1 MKSNSKLIL
10 RYRLGDSSW
19 KELELSPGETLL
31 GRTKECSLFLDDPL
45 VSRHHA
51 IILLENDHLWL
62 TDLGSTNG
70 TLLEGKHLTPNQR
83 TRLRPGQVFSIGGFE
98 LEISAKS
105 VPVEQA
111 PRLQPEPT
119 STVQEQSHKPSTTQF
134 KLRYQ
139 QGNQAWKEVALG
151 EGTFQIGRLSGS
163 DFFLDDDRVS
173 RRHSQIEVSGNTLT
187 LMDLG
192 STNGTQLESKPLSPH
207 KPVPLLPGQKFT
219 IGNCTLYV
227 ETTSGTTAVP
237 VKPVT
242 SVAPD
247 VEAPRPAFVNIHLG
261 APESGEMQ
269 TIFTTD
275 LPAAPLETQKLDLSK
290 IERVTIGRASDN
302 MVVINH
308 PMVSRYHA
316 VIDRIGTRYI
326 LRDLRSVNGV
336 FVNNQRIEREC
347 WLKENDEIKIGPFGF
362 SLSGNNFQSCLDTGL
377 RIVVSDIKQR
387 VSKKLNLLQDIS
399 LKIEP
404 MEFVALVGM
413 SGSGKT
419 TLLNAISGF
428 RPATDGVVQVN
439 DTNLYQNYDLF
450 RNDIGYVPQKDIV
463 HAELTPEIA
472 LNFVA
477 RLRMPPDTGADER
490 EQVVSEVLETL
501 GLSERRNVLISR
513 LSGGQLKRVSIG
525 VELLTKPR
533 LFFLDEP
540 TSGLDP
546 GTEADMMR
554 LLRRL
559 ADQGR
564 TVMLV
569 THATKNVMLCDK
581 VIFLARGGYLAFF
594 GAPDEALRY
603 FDDFRTERERR
614 EKEMEFDDIYRILSE
629 ENRGRPKEWSERF
642 RASPYYINT
651 GASAVKA
658 APVSHAAK
666 PAIKPKRVSSLRQ
679 FFILSARNLK
689 ILTQDKVSLG
699 LMLALAPLI
708 GLMDFI
714 WGRNLY
720 DPVKGDAAKILTMWF
735 MAALIT
741 VLVGS
746 MSSVREIVKE
756 IDIYKRE
763 RAVNLKVAPYVLSKI
778 WVGVVLAIY
787 QAGMLWIAKLIF
799 VRPHIPD
806 ASGYLAM
813 YVTLFL
819 GTLCGY
825 LIGLAISA
833 GAPNQNSALLLIIVV
848 LVPQFLF
855 AGALL
860 PLNLIPGGEAIS
872 MIMPTRWVFESFIRI
887 TQMGDQLNTDPC
899 WQLSKTERLK
909 LDDSQKT
916 NCPCM
921 GQNVFTQCASFPGI
935 LSPDFYDQKAA
946 AALAQPRPIEPAM
959 PTAYPYP
966 TALPSPTPLPTPTL
980 MPSPTPLPTPD
991 DMRLMSDYMD
1001 QRQIQGAEYQ
1011 DSILSQFDQ
1020 YRVDS
1025 QIQGQGYSSLRTQQ
1039 GDEYADLRQEQGDQY
1054 SADMRAYGDQRAA
1067 WQETREKAISSAE
1080 ALLGTIY
1087 DNYNHALGGGLTN
1100 RWLALIGINGFLLVA
1115 VLFFQKRKDV
1125 V

>member
-1 MKSNSKLIL
+1 MTSNAKLIL
-10 RYRLGDSSW
+10 RYRLREGPW
-19 KELELSPGETLL
+19 QEMELAPGETLL
-31 GRTKECSLFLDDPL
+31 GRDKDCTLFLDDPRI
-45 VSRHHA
+45 SRHHA
-51 IILLENDHLWL
+51 IVLLENDQLWL
-62 TDLGSTNG
+62 IDLGSTNG
-70 TLLEGKHLTPNQR
+70 TILEGNRLTANQH
-83 TRLRPGQVFSIGGFE
+83 TPLHPGQVFSAGGFT
-98 LEISAKS
+98 LEIRASA
-105 VPVEQA
+105 VPVELV
-111 PRLQPEPT
+111 PPVQPVPLAT
-119 STVQEQSHKPSTTQF
+119 ILEQSHKSSVIQF

-139 QGNQAWKEVALG
+139 QGDEAWIEFPLC
-151 EGTFQIGRLSGS
+151 EGIYQIGRLPGS
-163 DFFLDDDRVS
+163 DFLLDNERVS
-173 RRHSQIEVSGNTLT
+173 RRHSQLEVKGNTLS

-192 STNGTQLESKPLSPH
+192 STNGTQLNGQPLSPH
-207 KPVPLLPGQKFT
+207 KAVPLLPGQMFT
-219 IGNCTLYV
+219 IGNFTLSV
-227 ETTSGTTAVP
+227 DAISSPVP
-237 VKPVT
+237 ALMKPVT
-242 SVAPD
+242 PAAPYKG
-247 VEAPRPAFVNIHLG
+247 VLRPALSNIHLG
-261 APESGEMQ
+261 APE
-269 TIFTTD
+269 
-275 LPAAPLETQKLDLSK
+275 PAALQTMFGTGLPITPLETQTLDLSK
-290 IERVTIGRASDN
+290 NERVTIGRAPDN
-302 MVVINH
+302 LVVINH
-308 PMVSRYHA
+308 PMISRYHA
-316 VIDRIGTRYI
+316 VIDRIGTRYM

-336 FVNNQRIEREC
+336 FVNNERIDREC

-362 SLSGNNFQSCLDTGL
+362 SLSGDNFQSRIDTGL

-387 VSKKLNLLQDIS
+387 VSKKVNLLQDIS

-428 RPATDGVVQVN
+428 RPATDGSIQVN
-439 DTNLYQNYDLF
+439 STNLYQNYDMF

-477 RLRMPPDTGADER
+477 KLRMPPDTGADER
-490 EQVVSEVLETL
+490 EKVVIEVLETL
-501 GLSERRNVLISR
+501 GLSERRNVSISR

-581 VIFLARGGYLAFF
+581 VIFLASGGYLAFF
-594 GAPDEALRY
+594 GAPDEALEY
-603 FDDFRTERERR
+603 FDTYRTERERR

-629 ENRGRPKEWSERF
+629 EKRGKPKEWAERY
-642 RASPYYINT
+642 RASRFYTNT
-651 GASAVKA
+651 GASL
-658 APVSHAAK
+658 APTVPVEQVSKVVAK
-666 PAIKPKRVSSLRQ
+666 PRRVSSLRQ
-679 FFILSARNLK
+679 FSILSARNLK

-699 LMLALAPLI
+699 LMLALAPMI

-714 WGRNLY
+714 WGKNLY

-778 WVGVVLAIY
+778 WVGVVLALY
-787 QAGMLWIAKLIF
+787 QAGMLWIAKLLL
-799 VRPHIPD
+799 VRPDIPST
-806 ASGYLAM
+806 SGYLAM
-813 YVTLFL
+813 YITLFL

-833 GAPNQNSALLLIIVV
+833 GAPNQNAALLLIIVI

-860 PLNLIPGGEAIS
+860 PLDLIPGGEAIS
-872 MIMPTRWVFESFIRI
+872 MVMPTRWVFESFIRI
-887 TQMGDQLNTDPC
+887 TQMGNQLTIDPC
-899 WQLSKTERLK
+899 WQLPKVERLK
-909 LDDSQKT
+909 LDDTQKAS
-916 NCPCM
+916 CPCM
-921 GQNVFTQCASFPGI
+921 GQNIFTQCSSFPGI
-935 LSPDFYDQKAA
+935 LSADFYDEKSAIV
-946 AALAQPRPIEPAM
+946 LVQPKPIEPSM

-966 TALPSPTPLPTPTL
+966 TALPSPTSLPTPTL
-980 MPSPTPLPTPD
+980 MPSLTPLPTP
-991 DMRLMSDYMD
+991 SDFMKMNEYMD
-1001 QRQIQGAEYQ
+1001 QRQVQGQEYQ
-1011 DSILSQFDQ
+1011 DSILDQFDQ
-1020 YRVDS
+1020 YRIDS
-1025 QIQGQGYSSLRTQQ
+1025 QIQGQEYSTLRTTQ
-1039 GDEYADLRQEQGDQY
+1039 GDEYAGLRQTQGDQY
-1054 SADMRAYGDQRAA
+1054 STDMRAYGDQRAA

-1080 ALLGTIY
+1080 GLLGSIY
-1087 DNYNHALGGGLTN
+1087 DNYGHAMGGGLVK
-1100 RWLALIGINGFLLVA
+1100 RWVALICINIFLLVA
-1115 VLFFQKRKDV
+1115 ILYFQRRKDV